1 MVSRGKQYM
10 HGEIQKKTNE
20 HICAFFT
27 AAGTVEFSKKIPAP
41 NHLCRTT
48 QLYIEQFLRVILIW
62 DPKNRGGGIE
72 KESKRPKCFVLLD
85 NIFKMKVI
93 HFLCVTTNQLLS
105 YPVTENHK
113 LLDVMNVIEQETRI
127 PVAEQEIL
135 FASGIVP
142 DINQPAVQCWDEQ
155 GEDESIVFLFH
166 KKITDFSNSS
176 SSTTRRKAKPIP
188 DLVQV
193 MIAEPKTL
201 MPYQDQKK
209 TWGHAVYFCMEQA
222 KDYKRLL
229 QAQRAAMLN
238 LLRNNSIFTKLKT
251 QMTTEITKLM
261 AKIDFSKESITQDI
275 ERYEEQERSGGLSSE
290 KLKKSW
296 TMMKEEIMKYT
307 KLQQQVNDLEV
318 HTQGLQTKIVEL
330 QRSPYARTKQTD
342 TLGEIE
348 AAAMKLYQELR
359 QMARE
364 KRQQISDNTG
374 MVQAVVRCYTQR
386 DKLTGD
392 LYQHISKLASCKLDM
407 SDLLPRVQETI
418 DDIKAGS
425 SVLMAYQKQRQ
436 TEMWTMLKKLV
447 QRSQAPGSQP
457 HSLTSSLMRST
468 SRQSGSSGGNSFS
481 QMFEKNMEASSMLR
495 TENEDSKTKL
505 ESTLS
510 SLVLEQ
516 EEFLSADNQLQW
528 DFLAEEEAPSI
539 QQGADLS

>member
-1 MVSRGKQYM
+1 
-10 HGEIQKKTNE
+10 
-20 HICAFFT
+20 
-27 AAGTVEFSKKIPAP
+27 
-41 NHLCRTT
+41 
-48 QLYIEQFLRVILIW
+48 
-62 DPKNRGGGIE
+62 
-72 KESKRPKCFVLLD
+72 
-85 NIFKMKVI
+85 
-93 HFLCVTTNQLLS
+93 
-105 YPVTENHK
+105 
-113 LLDVMNVIEQETRI
+113 
-127 PVAEQEIL
+127 
-135 FASGIVP
+135 
-142 DINQPAVQCWDEQ
+142 
-155 GEDESIVFLFH
+155 
-166 KKITDFSNSS
+166 
-176 SSTTRRKAKPIP
+176 
-188 DLVQV
+188 
-193 MIAEPKTL
+193 
-201 MPYQDQKK
+201 
-209 TWGHAVYFCMEQA
+209 
-222 KDYKRLL
+222 
-229 QAQRAAMLN
+229 
-238 LLRNNSIFTKLKT
+238 
-251 QMTTEITKLM
+251 
-261 AKIDFSKESITQDI
+261 
-275 ERYEEQERSGGLSSE
+275 
-290 KLKKSW
+290 
-296 TMMKEEIMKYT
+296 MMKEEIMKYT

-495 TENEDSKTKL
+495 TENEDSKAKL